1 MRKPFSFTVPSLS
14 YIINGPVVLLFFS
27 NLRLFL
33 PGDSGSKPEMGLL
46 LNVTFLSLFFLPIF
60 HHTSKAE
67 NLSAFIN
74 TINITTYTARELA
87 SSCNLFQGKW
97 VFDSSYPLYSPSSC
111 PFIDPEFNCQ
121 KYGRPDSS
129 YLKYRWQPFSCNI
142 PRYQNSTFLCIFN
155 FFFLLSG
162 QFVD

>member
-1 MRKPFSFTVPSLS
+1 
-14 YIINGPVVLLFFS
+14 
-27 NLRLFL
+27 
-33 PGDSGSKPEMGLL
+33 MGLL